1 MFREDNEVTRTM
13 RDRLPEA
20 QRRIRDIMEAV
31 EAFYFTTH
39 NDQEVKREIDVV
51 VRGATRASKDG
62 HILLITGESHAGK
75 SFMVDHY
82 LEENPS
88 LVPFGIE
95 NNNTAYPL
103 FRVTAPPDCSMAGLG
118 REMAMRLG
126 YKLHRHLSEDLVF
139 QRVRAQLY
147 VQGTRVVVINEFQ
160 HVLDAPARKGL
171 RHLTDTLKNLLQE
184 DDWPIHLILIGLP
197 ESVSMIKRDS
207 KEQMEARVLHHPL
220 EPLVASEHG
229 DEINTMIEQV
239 LAIAGL
245 TSAMP
250 FLDEFS
256 RRLFHGARYR
266 LGLVFRM
273 LHFVIED
280 ALDSGETEVGLEHWE
295 DAYMRLAK
303 GGRNVFT
310 EAKWWTIVRG
320 VRDDGTLT
328 PEEDEDD
335 DSGSSGSARSDG
347 D

>member
-1 MFREDNEVTRTM
+1 MYRESNEVTRTM
-13 RDRLPEA
+13 TDRLPEE
-20 QRRIRDIMEAV
+20 QRRIRDIMATV
-31 EAFYFTTH
+31 EAFYYTTH
-39 NDQEVKREIDVV
+39 NDEEVKREIDVV
-51 VRGATRASKDG
+51 VRGASRASKDG
-62 HILLITGESHAGK
+62 HILLITAESHAGK
-75 SFMVDHY
+75 SFMVNHY
-82 LEENPS
+82 LEEHPS

-103 FRVTAPPDCSMAGLG
+103 FRVTAPPDCTMAGLG

-126 YKLHRHLSEDLVF
+126 YKLHRQLPEDLVF

-184 DDWPIHLILIGLP
+184 DDWPIHLILLGLP
-197 ESVSMIKRDS
+197 ESYDMIKRDR

-229 DEINTMIEQV
+229 AEIAAMIEEV
-239 LAIAGL
+239 FSIAGL
-245 TSAMP
+245 RSAMP
-250 FLDEFS
+250 FTDEFAK
-256 RRLFHGARYR
+256 RLFHGARYR

-280 ALDSGETEVGLEHWE
+280 ALDSGETEVGIDHWI

-303 GGRNVFT
+303 GGRNVFA
-310 EAKWWTIVRG
+310 EPKWWTIIRG
-320 VRDDGTLT
+320 VREDGTLAAEL
-328 PEEDEDD
+328 EEDEE
-335 DSGSSGSARSDG
+335 G
-347 D
+347 